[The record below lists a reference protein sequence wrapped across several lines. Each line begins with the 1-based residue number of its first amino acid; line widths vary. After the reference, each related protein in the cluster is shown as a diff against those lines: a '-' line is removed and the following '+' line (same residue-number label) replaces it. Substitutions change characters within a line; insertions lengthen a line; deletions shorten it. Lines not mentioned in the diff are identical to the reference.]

1 MEKQSPLLR
10 LWELG
15 KDDHGGLVGAICSA
29 SIGVL
34 CGMLPYFAAA
44 QIIIGFLN
52 GNKEISFTRW
62 LCPCPTGPRSPS
74 SKVSGSGSWK
84 SSPGCRWA
92 P

>member
-15 KDDHGGLVGAICSA
+15 KDYHGGLVGAICSA

-52 GNKEISFTRW
+52 RNKEISFYVLW
-62 LCPCPTGPRSPS
+62 CVLALAGFLIRS
-74 SKVSGSGSWK
+74 
-84 SSPGCRWA
+84 A
-92 P
+92 LY

>member
-44 QIIIGFLN
+44 QIIIGFLPLLFYRQRPAYN
-52 GNKEISFTRW
+52 RFPST
-62 LCPCPTGPRSPS
+62 SPHL
-74 SKVSGSGSWK
+74 
-84 SSPGCRWA
+84 
-92 P
+92 

>member
-15 KDDHGGLVGAICSA
+15 KDYHGGLIGAICSA

-52 GNKEISFTRW
+52 GNKDISFYALW
-62 LCPCPTGPRSPS
+62 YAWALAGFLVRSVLYS
-74 SKVSGSGSWK
+74 LALSLSHK
-84 SSPGCRWA
+84 STF
-92 P
+92 

>member
-15 KDDHGGLVGAICSA
+15 KDYHGGLVGAICSA

-44 QIIIGFLN
+44 QIIIGFS
-52 GNKEISFTRW
+52 KI
-62 LCPCPTGPRSPS
+62 RSRMLLRMENVDLWDRDRAS
-74 SKVSGSGSWK
+74 E
-84 SSPGCRWA
+84 
-92 P
+92 